1 MKNEYSEFLK
11 PGDDVPAEISLK
23 LMNAIQKSLREEKE
37 PAGKRIL
44 KITSATALCVFVLGI
59 PFLASFNDQLSSAWV
74 IAFTL
79 WAILIFTGF
88 TLHFRPEPR
97 IMVRGVFSPFV
108 VARLLLISSFTTV
121 LQILVC
127 PSFVFL
133 VSPLDWNP
141 LGPLTHILMVTG
153 GMNLCMLF
161 CGFLFSFLSGGL
173 GVFSITK
180 AVVGNDRATMLK
192 VFCLLL
198 VSQVPILMVQI
209 LTPDLRNFV
218 AFWALG
224 LFIGTA
230 LIFLL
235 LSLFSTRSL
244 KPANHKHAQENK

>member
-11 PGDDVPAEISLK
+11 SGEDVPAEISLK

-37 PAGKRIL
+37 SAGKRML
-44 KITSATALCVFVLGI
+44 KITSATALCVFILGI
-59 PFLASFNDQLSSAWV
+59 PFLASFNDQLSSAWM

-79 WAILIFTGF
+79 WTLLIFAGF

-108 VARLLLISSFTTV
+108 IARLLLISSFTTV
-121 LQILVC
+121 LQILIC

-141 LGPLTHILMVTG
+141 LGPLTHFLMATG

-161 CGFLFSFLSGGL
+161 CGFIFSLLSGAL

-180 AVVGNDRATMLK
+180 AVAGHDRATMFK
-192 VFCLLL
+192 VFCILL
-198 VSQVPILMVQI
+198 VSQVPILVVQI

-218 AFWALG
+218 AFWAVG
-224 LFIGTA
+224 LLIGTA
-230 LIFLL
+230 IIFVLL
-235 LSLFSTRSL
+235 NLFSMHSL
-244 KPANHKHAQENK
+244 KRAILKLGQENK